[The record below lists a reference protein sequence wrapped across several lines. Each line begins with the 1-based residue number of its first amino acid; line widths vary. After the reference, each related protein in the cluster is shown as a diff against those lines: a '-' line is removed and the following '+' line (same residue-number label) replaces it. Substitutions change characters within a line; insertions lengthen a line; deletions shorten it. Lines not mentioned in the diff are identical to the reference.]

1 MFQSWPDPERI
12 ANWSEAMWELKKDDK
27 ERAEDI
33 FESACI
39 GGNLEAVAK
48 RCEENSM
55 VVISLLDN
63 FLYGSGGGGK
73 NFVTGREQVNFDLTY
88 FASIIRG
95 HDLTEAEKM
104 FYDFIDN
111 ELTLD
116 EDS

>member
-1 MFQSWPDPERI
+1 MGTFMGAVS
-12 ANWSEAMWELKKDDK
+12 SEGA
-27 ERAEDI
+27 
-33 FESACI
+33 
-39 GGNLEAVAK
+39 EAVA
-48 RCEENSM
+48 RRMQEHAEEIKAL
-55 VVISLLDN
+55 VDN
-63 FLYGSGGGGK
+63 VLYGSGGGGK